1 MRPRIARAQA
11 GRSWSWELLVF
22 VTCRVSCRHEQR
34 KGGRCREIGGR
45 VGAECAPFE
54 GGWRTL
60 RTHRPDPATAV
71 TPVMQRRLGGK
82 RWEKLSQRIMSRERE
97 ALRVCQLS
105 HYICRDCIRS
115 YVLVSNGE
123 IGGVSH
129 IKGKTLS
136 ESEFSGL
143 GDFRDRER
151 ASNGCSEDYC
161 TSVEGTDCGGT
172 LRWNATMWRRGVQGF
187 RGASC
192 LNSC

>member
-11 GRSWSWELLVF
+11 GRRWPWELLVF
-22 VTCRVSCRHEQR
+22 VTCLVSCRHVQR
-34 KGGRCREIGGR
+34 KGGQCREFGGR

-60 RTHRPDPATAV
+60 RTDRPDPATAV

-115 YVLVSNGE
+115 FVLVSNGE
-123 IGGVSH
+123 IGGVQLAVGVGVVGRGMHAGGGWNYSPAL
-129 IKGKTLS
+129 GK
-136 ESEFSGL
+136 
-143 GDFRDRER
+143 
-151 ASNGCSEDYC
+151 A
-161 TSVEGTDCGGT
+161 EGRYKACPYHP
-172 LRWNATMWRRGVQGF
+172 LRGRQWLR
-187 RGASC
+187 C
-192 LNSC
+192 